1 MYSDADR
8 AKVVHTEAK
17 QLEQFLRALSPADW
31 QRPSACDRWQVAD
44 VVAHLSQMVL
54 AERITRGLQG
64 DLAPPQDA
72 PRTGTL
78 NEDALRESVA
88 QRAIGFRERTG
99 EHLLSAFVASND
111 QLHQVLSRLAP
122 QDWETLCQHPMGPEP
137 VRTWIDMRIT
147 ELAMHGW
154 DIRSSFDPQTTLS
167 AESIPALL
175 HTIPRAVRRAFRP
188 DASRV
193 TPVRYRFAVTG
204 PSSTTQDIV
213 LSQEGARCETASGM
227 LADVTFQ
234 CTAQTYVM
242 VMFGR
247 VAVDTAVHDGR
258 LSYEGAPELVTAFGQ
273 AFVGG

>member
-1 MYSDADR
+1 MAVAGSLHRRAVSKPSCWKAECVERRPLRLEGGKDCKVLPILTARRAEKKTTSKEAKMYSDADR

-175 HTIPRAVRRAFRP
+175 HTIPRAV
-188 DASRV
+188 
-193 TPVRYRFAVTG
+193 
-204 PSSTTQDIV
+204 
-213 LSQEGARCETASGM
+213 
-227 LADVTFQ
+227 
-234 CTAQTYVM
+234 
-242 VMFGR
+242 
-247 VAVDTAVHDGR
+247 
-258 LSYEGAPELVTAFGQ
+258 
-273 AFVGG
+273 